1 MPQLLFLCT
10 LSKKNLKSIFITN
23 LKERFPIPNILN
35 NNVKYVPLPSQQI
48 ALVLLYFYSVYN
60 NSKELYY
67 RIVKI
72 NLDPSSEK
80 EVLQN
85 YRALRPRLQN
95 FTACAL
101 LRSHPDLI
109 PVQFF
114 FLYYYQVVLRIRQS
128 NSRGKY
134 LVKTARCK
142 TEVKTQTLLLLVLLF
157 VQYLY

>member
-1 MPQLLFLCT
+1 MPQLFFLCT

-35 NNVKYVPLPSQQI
+35 NNLQYVPLPSQQI
-48 ALVLLYFYSVYN
+48 ALVLVLLYFYSVYN

-114 FLYYYQVVLRIRQS
+114 LCIIIRQS
-128 NSRGKY
+128 LDSQIVGKY
-134 LVKTARCK
+134 LVKIARCK

>member
-80 EVLQN
+80 EVLQ
-85 YRALRPRLQN
+85 YTRASTSSSEFYGLRPFAVTFR
-95 FTACAL
+95 
-101 LRSHPDLI
+101 PDPGSI
-109 PVQFF
+109 FVSVF
-114 FLYYYQVVLRIRQS
+114 RQS
-128 NSRGKY
+128 FKQLSKSRQSKLKRY
-134 LVKTARCK
+134 
-142 TEVKTQTLLLLVLLF
+142 F
-157 VQYLY
+157 SY

>member
-114 FLYYYQVVLRIRQS
+114 FCIIIRQS
-128 NSRGKY
+128 LELDSQI
-134 LVKTARCK
+134 V
-142 TEVKTQTLLLLVLLF
+142 EVSTQSKLQGAKLK
-157 VQYLY
+157 

>member
-114 FLYYYQVVLRIRQS
+114 FCIIIRQS
-128 NSRGKY
+128 LELDSQIVEV
-134 LVKTARCK
+134 VKTARCK
-142 TEVKTQTLLLLVLLF
+142 TEVKTQALLLLVLLL